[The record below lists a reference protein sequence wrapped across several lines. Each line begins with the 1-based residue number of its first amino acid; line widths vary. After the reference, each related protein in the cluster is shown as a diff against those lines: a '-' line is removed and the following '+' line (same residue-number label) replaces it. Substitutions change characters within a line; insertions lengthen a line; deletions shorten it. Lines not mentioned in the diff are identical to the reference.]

1 MHHLLVDQ
9 STLSRA
15 PFFLKMQGIFDFMGS
30 QGPHFFFK
38 LEALEEKALNS
49 CGVAYA
55 CWDVEEGSAVW
66 QQLIR

>member
-1 MHHLLVDQ
+1 M
-9 STLSRA
+9 R
-15 PFFLKMQGIFDFMGS
+15 S
-30 QGPHFFFK
+30 QGPQFFLK

>member
-1 MHHLLVDQ
+1 MFNFN
-9 STLSRA
+9 R
-15 PFFLKMQGIFDFMGS
+15 S
-30 QGPHFFFK
+30 QGPPIFLK